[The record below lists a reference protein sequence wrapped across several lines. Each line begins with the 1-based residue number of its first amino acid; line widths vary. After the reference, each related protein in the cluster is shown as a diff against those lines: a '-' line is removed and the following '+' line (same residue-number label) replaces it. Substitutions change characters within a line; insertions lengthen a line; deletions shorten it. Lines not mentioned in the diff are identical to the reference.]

1 MASNMLASF
10 ADVWGKIWPILV
22 AILILL
28 LMITVHEFGHYI
40 VGKIFKFKIDEF
52 AIGFGPA
59 IVRKQKK
66 NGEYFSIRALPL
78 GGYCAFHGEDNEA
91 VEEGDFNSKPPW
103 QRILVLI
110 AGATMNLLLALVMSG
125 MFLGIYG
132 APMYKIVS
140 TDDYE
145 AQAFMAGDII
155 LQIEDK
161 DMYATFDDFAKYTS
175 GKSVGDSIKFTV
187 LRDGKKVKISAALH
201 ENDEGKTVIGITMGG
216 EYVKFGFFETI
227 GRTFAYTFKLGMSIL
242 SVLGGLITGK
252 VGISSMGGTFS
263 TITATAQGV
272 KNYGFPFLLQITALI
287 GVNLGVFN
295 LLPIPALDGS
305 KVVFT
310 TIEWIRGKPINRN
323 VEAVIHLIGFVLLIG
338 FAVLVDLQ
346 HCF

>member
-1 MASNMLASF
+1 MLASF

-110 AGATMNLLLALVMSG
+110 AGATMNLLLALVVSG

-175 GKSVGDSIKFTV
+175 GKSAGDSIKFTV

-323 VEAVIHLIGFVLLIG
+323 VEAVIHLIGIVLLIG